1 MAVTGW
7 CSGCGGLSLEKG
19 SIDIR
24 GVSQNAKANIMK
36 ANIMKAIIMKGK
48 EFYGAN
54 KS

>member
-36 ANIMKAIIMKGK
+36 AIIMKGK